1 MLGSSE
7 APALPPFVQTLQP
20 QVAQP
25 IAQQIGAG
33 TQEPADTDLTLQHA
47 VDKDTDKDSSGL
59 VQTTA

>member
-20 QVAQP
+20 QLAQP
-25 IAQQIGAG
+25 TAEQTGAG
-33 TQEPADTDLTLQHA
+33 TQEPVDADPILHHA

-59 VQTTA
+59 V